1 MAKKKQTVEESKYST
16 FYKKNYKKF
25 MIIPILLFIF
35 SIIMITNTLKNEN
48 SPIYRDVTLKGGL
61 SATLEIEPTVEEYQ
75 LQKQLEDLFPQNSFS
90 VLFKAENG
98 KNVGYI
104 ITTDIKEEQLK
115 PKLEQIFETKIN
127 QDNYSSRFISPKLSN
142 AFFKQAMIALGFSFL
157 FMSLVVFLYFRELV
171 PSSAVVLSAIF
182 DIIVT
187 VGILDLLEFKL
198 SVAGIGAII
207 MLVGYSIDTDVLL
220 TNRLVKEKGDNY
232 FEKTFFAFKTGSL
245 MSLTTL
251 IAGIGAII
259 FTNAAIIFEIAF
271 ILAIGLAVDYISTWI
286 QNTGILLWWLEK
298 KN

>member
-1 MAKKKQTVEESKYST
+1 MAKKKQTVEENKYSA

-35 SIIMITNTLKNEN
+35 SILIIVSTFQKED

-61 SATLEIEPTVEEYQ
+61 SATLEIEPTIEEYQ

-90 VLFKAENG
+90 VLFKTENG
-98 KNVGYI
+98 KNTGYI
-104 ITTDIKEEQLK
+104 INTDLEDEQLSS
-115 PKLEQIFETKIN
+115 KLEEIFKQSIN
-127 QDNYSSRFISPKLSN
+127 EENYSSRFISPTLSN

-187 VGILDLLEFKL
+187 IGILDLLEFKL

-220 TNRLVKEKGDNY
+220 TNRLIKEKGDNY

-271 ILAIGLAVDYISTWI
+271 ILAIGLIVDYISTWI